1 MTREAVKL
9 SEEAV
14 KLSALGAKNL
24 AALCLAMAK
33 DNRKLTGKTKLKRL
47 LTEGKELRVF
57 DLKEEDVS
65 AFAKEAK
72 TYGILFSMIRNTKA
86 DRDTVDV
93 IVKAEDAARINRIFE
108 NMGYAVPERAKKE
121 MSRTLQENK
130 SSGLGTGLTKADMR
144 SERESVVGKIKTY
157 QKLLQNQKKSKKKGM
172 GREISMKKIFITA
185 ILTAIYACTTVYAA
199 YYPVSIDESTKNGVR
214 TITKSYELNQN
225 DDVTAISKEGFEQN
239 GSFFIFRDMVKTE
252 LPQAESKEYAEKV
265 VISSKSNKMNDILP
279 LLEEEKQV
287 VTEDGFS
294 GTAKLDLSNLKI
306 ESAGYGTSTKNVSI
320 TRTYP
325 NLDSADTQY
334 IPKTTVENGK
344 TLELSG
350 IHWQSG
356 NTQNINDTAVTDRYT
371 AVATYTGTVSN
382 SYVKGYTVTAEYKGT
397 VSKTNTDKVL
407 YTAIFEEST
416 PMEKNKANALYAVL
430 PLGGVLA
437 GIAGT
442 ILLGKL
448 KKRKGVEDEEES
460 NDVDIDTADDDDDNY
475 PGIGTGV

>member
-1 MTREAVKL
+1 
-9 SEEAV
+9 
-14 KLSALGAKNL
+14 
-24 AALCLAMAK
+24 
-33 DNRKLTGKTKLKRL
+33 
-47 LTEGKELRVF
+47 
-57 DLKEEDVS
+57 
-65 AFAKEAK
+65 
-72 TYGILFSMIRNTKA
+72 
-86 DRDTVDV
+86 
-93 IVKAEDAARINRIFE
+93 
-108 NMGYAVPERAKKE
+108 
-121 MSRTLQENK
+121 
-130 SSGLGTGLTKADMR
+130 
-144 SERESVVGKIKTY
+144 
-157 QKLLQNQKKSKKKGM
+157 M

-185 ILTAIYACTTVYAA
+185 ILTAIYTCTTVYAA

-239 GSFFIFRDMVKTE
+239 GSFFVFKDMVKTE

-294 GTAKLDLSNLKI
+294 GTVKLDLSNLKI
-306 ESAGYGTSTKNVSI
+306 EGAGYGTSTKNVST

-356 NTQNINDTAVTDRYT
+356 NTQNINDTAITDRYT

-416 PMEKNKANALYAVL
+416 PTEKNKANALYAVL

-448 KKRKGVEDEEES
+448 KKRKGVEYEEES

>member
-1 MTREAVKL
+1 
-9 SEEAV
+9 
-14 KLSALGAKNL
+14 
-24 AALCLAMAK
+24 
-33 DNRKLTGKTKLKRL
+33 
-47 LTEGKELRVF
+47 
-57 DLKEEDVS
+57 
-65 AFAKEAK
+65 
-72 TYGILFSMIRNTKA
+72 
-86 DRDTVDV
+86 
-93 IVKAEDAARINRIFE
+93 
-108 NMGYAVPERAKKE
+108 
-121 MSRTLQENK
+121 
-130 SSGLGTGLTKADMR
+130 
-144 SERESVVGKIKTY
+144 
-157 QKLLQNQKKSKKKGM
+157 M
-172 GREISMKKIFITA
+172 GRKISMKKIFLTA
-185 ILTAIYACTTVYAA
+185 ILTAIYTCTTVYAA
-199 YYPVSIDESTKNGVR
+199 YYPVSIDESIKNGVR

-239 GSFFIFRDMVKTE
+239 GSFFVFKDMVKTE

-306 ESAGYGTSTKNVSI
+306 EGAGYGTSTKNVST

-356 NTQNINDTAVTDRYT
+356 NTQNINDTAITDRYT

-382 SYVKGYTVTAEYKGT
+382 SYVKGYTVTVEYKGT

-416 PMEKNKANALYAVL
+416 PTEKNKANALYAVL

-448 KKRKGVEDEEES
+448 KKRKGVEYEEES

>member
-1 MTREAVKL
+1 
-9 SEEAV
+9 
-14 KLSALGAKNL
+14 
-24 AALCLAMAK
+24 
-33 DNRKLTGKTKLKRL
+33 
-47 LTEGKELRVF
+47 
-57 DLKEEDVS
+57 
-65 AFAKEAK
+65 
-72 TYGILFSMIRNTKA
+72 
-86 DRDTVDV
+86 
-93 IVKAEDAARINRIFE
+93 
-108 NMGYAVPERAKKE
+108 
-121 MSRTLQENK
+121 
-130 SSGLGTGLTKADMR
+130 
-144 SERESVVGKIKTY
+144 
-157 QKLLQNQKKSKKKGM
+157 M

-185 ILTAIYACTTVYAA
+185 ILTAIYTCTTVYAA
-199 YYPVSIDESTKNGVR
+199 YYPASIDESIKNGVT
-214 TITKSYELNQN
+214 TITKSYELNKN
-225 DDVTAISKEGFEQN
+225 DDATAISKEGFEQN
-239 GSFFIFRDMVKTE
+239 GSFFVFKDMVKTE

-294 GTAKLDLSNLKI
+294 GTVKLDLSNLKI
-306 ESAGYGTSTKNVSI
+306 ESAGYGTSTKNVST

-356 NTQNINDTAVTDRYT
+356 NTQNINDTAITDRYT
-371 AVATYTGTVSN
+371 AVATYTGTVSS
-382 SYVKGYTVTAEYKGT
+382 SYVKGYTITVEYKGT

-416 PMEKNKANALYAVL
+416 PTEKNKANALYAVL
-430 PLGGVLA
+430 PLGGALA

-448 KKRKGVEDEEES
+448 KKRKGVEYEEES

>member
-1 MTREAVKL
+1 
-9 SEEAV
+9 
-14 KLSALGAKNL
+14 
-24 AALCLAMAK
+24 
-33 DNRKLTGKTKLKRL
+33 
-47 LTEGKELRVF
+47 
-57 DLKEEDVS
+57 
-65 AFAKEAK
+65 
-72 TYGILFSMIRNTKA
+72 
-86 DRDTVDV
+86 
-93 IVKAEDAARINRIFE
+93 
-108 NMGYAVPERAKKE
+108 
-121 MSRTLQENK
+121 
-130 SSGLGTGLTKADMR
+130 
-144 SERESVVGKIKTY
+144 
-157 QKLLQNQKKSKKKGM
+157 M
-172 GREISMKKIFITA
+172 GREISMKKIFLTA
-185 ILTAIYACTTVYAA
+185 ILTAIYTCTTVYAA

-239 GSFFIFRDMVKTE
+239 GSFFVFKDMVKTE
-252 LPQAESKEYAEKV
+252 LPQAESKEYTEKV
-265 VISSKSNKMNDILP
+265 VISSKRNKMNDILP

-294 GTAKLDLSNLKI
+294 GTVKLDLSNLKI
-306 ESAGYGTSTKNVSI
+306 EGAGYGTSTKNVST

-356 NTQNINDTAVTDRYT
+356 NTQNINDTAITDRYT

-416 PMEKNKANALYAVL
+416 PTEKNKANALYAVL
-430 PLGGVLA
+430 PLGGALA

-448 KKRKGVEDEEES
+448 KKRKGVEYEKES

>member
-1 MTREAVKL
+1 
-9 SEEAV
+9 
-14 KLSALGAKNL
+14 
-24 AALCLAMAK
+24 
-33 DNRKLTGKTKLKRL
+33 
-47 LTEGKELRVF
+47 
-57 DLKEEDVS
+57 
-65 AFAKEAK
+65 
-72 TYGILFSMIRNTKA
+72 
-86 DRDTVDV
+86 
-93 IVKAEDAARINRIFE
+93 
-108 NMGYAVPERAKKE
+108 
-121 MSRTLQENK
+121 
-130 SSGLGTGLTKADMR
+130 
-144 SERESVVGKIKTY
+144 
-157 QKLLQNQKKSKKKGM
+157 M

-185 ILTAIYACTTVYAA
+185 MLTAIYTCTTVYAA
-199 YYPVSIDESTKNGVR
+199 YYPVSIDESTKNGIR

-239 GSFFIFRDMVKTE
+239 GSFFVFKDMVKTE

-265 VISSKSNKMNDILP
+265 VIRSKSNKMNDILP

-306 ESAGYGTSTKNVSI
+306 EGAGYGTSTKNIST

-350 IHWQSG
+350 IHWQRG
-356 NTQNINDTAVTDRYT
+356 VTQNLNATAITDRDT
-371 AVATYTGTVSN
+371 AVATYTGIVSS

-416 PMEKNKANALYAVL
+416 PTEKSKANALYAVL
-430 PLGGVLA
+430 PLGGALA

-448 KKRKGVEDEEES
+448 KKRKCVEYEEES

-475 PGIGTGV
+475 PGISTGV

>member
-1 MTREAVKL
+1 
-9 SEEAV
+9 
-14 KLSALGAKNL
+14 
-24 AALCLAMAK
+24 
-33 DNRKLTGKTKLKRL
+33 
-47 LTEGKELRVF
+47 
-57 DLKEEDVS
+57 
-65 AFAKEAK
+65 
-72 TYGILFSMIRNTKA
+72 
-86 DRDTVDV
+86 
-93 IVKAEDAARINRIFE
+93 
-108 NMGYAVPERAKKE
+108 
-121 MSRTLQENK
+121 
-130 SSGLGTGLTKADMR
+130 
-144 SERESVVGKIKTY
+144 
-157 QKLLQNQKKSKKKGM
+157 M

-239 GSFFIFRDMVKTE
+239 GSFFVFKDMVKTE
-252 LPQAESKEYAEKV
+252 LPQVESKEYAEKV

-306 ESAGYGTSTKNVSI
+306 ESAGYGTSTKNVS
-320 TRTYP
+320 TMRTYP

-350 IHWQSG
+350 IDWQSD
-356 NTQNINDTAVTDRYT
+356 NTQNINDTAITDRYT

-397 VSKTNTDKVL
+397 VSKTNTDKVM

-416 PMEKNKANALYAVL
+416 PTEKNTANLLYAVL
-430 PLGGVLA
+430 PLGGALA
-437 GIAGT
+437 GIVGT

-448 KKRKGVEDEEES
+448 KKRKGVEYEEES
-460 NDVDIDTADDDDDNY
+460 NDVDIDAADDDDDNY

>member
-1 MTREAVKL
+1 
-9 SEEAV
+9 
-14 KLSALGAKNL
+14 
-24 AALCLAMAK
+24 
-33 DNRKLTGKTKLKRL
+33 
-47 LTEGKELRVF
+47 
-57 DLKEEDVS
+57 
-65 AFAKEAK
+65 
-72 TYGILFSMIRNTKA
+72 
-86 DRDTVDV
+86 
-93 IVKAEDAARINRIFE
+93 
-108 NMGYAVPERAKKE
+108 
-121 MSRTLQENK
+121 
-130 SSGLGTGLTKADMR
+130 
-144 SERESVVGKIKTY
+144 
-157 QKLLQNQKKSKKKGM
+157 M

-185 ILTAIYACTTVYAA
+185 ILTAIYTCTTVYAA
-199 YYPVSIDESTKNGVR
+199 YYPASIDESIKNGVT
-214 TITKSYELNQN
+214 TITKSYELNKN
-225 DDVTAISKEGFEQN
+225 DDATAISKEGFEQN
-239 GSFFIFRDMVKTE
+239 GSFFVFKDMVKTE

-294 GTAKLDLSNLKI
+294 GTVKLDLSNLKI
-306 ESAGYGTSTKNVSI
+306 ESAGYGTSTKNVST

-356 NTQNINDTAVTDRYT
+356 NTQNINDTAITDRYT
-371 AVATYTGTVSN
+371 AVATYTGTVSS
-382 SYVKGYTVTAEYKGT
+382 SYVKGYTITAEYKGT

-416 PMEKNKANALYAVL
+416 PTEKNNVNLLYAVL
-430 PLGGVLA
+430 PLGGALA

-442 ILLGKL
+442 ILLGKR
-448 KKRKGVEDEEES
+448 KKRKGVEYEEES

>member
-1 MTREAVKL
+1 
-9 SEEAV
+9 
-14 KLSALGAKNL
+14 
-24 AALCLAMAK
+24 
-33 DNRKLTGKTKLKRL
+33 
-47 LTEGKELRVF
+47 
-57 DLKEEDVS
+57 
-65 AFAKEAK
+65 
-72 TYGILFSMIRNTKA
+72 
-86 DRDTVDV
+86 
-93 IVKAEDAARINRIFE
+93 
-108 NMGYAVPERAKKE
+108 
-121 MSRTLQENK
+121 
-130 SSGLGTGLTKADMR
+130 
-144 SERESVVGKIKTY
+144 
-157 QKLLQNQKKSKKKGM
+157 M
-172 GREISMKKIFITA
+172 GRKISMKKIFLTA
-185 ILTAIYACTTVYAA
+185 ILTAIYTCTTVYAA
-199 YYPVSIDESTKNGVR
+199 YYPVSIDESIKNDVR

-239 GSFFIFRDMVKTE
+239 GSFFIFKDMVKTE

-294 GTAKLDLSNLKI
+294 GTVKLDLSNLKI
-306 ESAGYGTSTKNVSI
+306 EGAGYGTSTKTVST

-334 IPKTTVENGK
+334 IPKTAVENGK

-350 IHWQSG
+350 IDWQSG
-356 NTQNINDTAVTDRYT
+356 NTQNINDTAITDRYT
-371 AVATYTGTVSN
+371 AVATYTGTVNS

-416 PMEKNKANALYAVL
+416 PTEKNNVNLLYAVL
-430 PLGGVLA
+430 PLGGAAA

-448 KKRKGVEDEEES
+448 KKRKGVEYEEES

>member
-1 MTREAVKL
+1 
-9 SEEAV
+9 
-14 KLSALGAKNL
+14 
-24 AALCLAMAK
+24 
-33 DNRKLTGKTKLKRL
+33 
-47 LTEGKELRVF
+47 
-57 DLKEEDVS
+57 
-65 AFAKEAK
+65 
-72 TYGILFSMIRNTKA
+72 
-86 DRDTVDV
+86 
-93 IVKAEDAARINRIFE
+93 
-108 NMGYAVPERAKKE
+108 
-121 MSRTLQENK
+121 
-130 SSGLGTGLTKADMR
+130 
-144 SERESVVGKIKTY
+144 
-157 QKLLQNQKKSKKKGM
+157 M

-185 ILTAIYACTTVYAA
+185 MLTAIYTCTTVYAA
-199 YYPVSIDESTKNGVR
+199 YYPVSIDESTKNGIR
-214 TITKSYELNQN
+214 TITKSYVLNQN

-239 GSFFIFRDMVKTE
+239 GSFFVIKDMLKTE
-252 LPQAESKEYAEKV
+252 LPQPESKEYSEKV

-294 GTAKLDLSNLKI
+294 GTEKLDLSNLKI
-306 ESAGYGTSTKNVSI
+306 ESAGYGTSTKNVST

-356 NTQNINDTAVTDRYT
+356 NTQNINDTSITDRYT
-371 AVATYTGTVSN
+371 AVATYTGTVSS

-416 PMEKNKANALYAVL
+416 PTEKNKANALYAVL
-430 PLGGVLA
+430 PLGGALA

-448 KKRKGVEDEEES
+448 KNRKGVEYEEES

>member
-1 MTREAVKL
+1 
-9 SEEAV
+9 
-14 KLSALGAKNL
+14 
-24 AALCLAMAK
+24 
-33 DNRKLTGKTKLKRL
+33 
-47 LTEGKELRVF
+47 
-57 DLKEEDVS
+57 
-65 AFAKEAK
+65 
-72 TYGILFSMIRNTKA
+72 
-86 DRDTVDV
+86 
-93 IVKAEDAARINRIFE
+93 
-108 NMGYAVPERAKKE
+108 
-121 MSRTLQENK
+121 
-130 SSGLGTGLTKADMR
+130 
-144 SERESVVGKIKTY
+144 
-157 QKLLQNQKKSKKKGM
+157 M

-185 ILTAIYACTTVYAA
+185 MLTAIYTCTTVYAA
-199 YYPVSIDESTKNGVR
+199 YYPVSIDESTKNGIR

-239 GSFFIFRDMVKTE
+239 GSFFVFKDMVKTE

-265 VISSKSNKMNDILP
+265 VIRSKSNKMNDILP

-306 ESAGYGTSTKNVSI
+306 ESAGYGTSTKNVST

-356 NTQNINDTAVTDRYT
+356 NTQNINDTSITDRYT
-371 AVATYTGTVSN
+371 AVATYTGTVSS

-416 PMEKNKANALYAVL
+416 PTEKNKANALYAVL
-430 PLGGVLA
+430 PLGGALA

-448 KKRKGVEDEEES
+448 KNRKGVEYEEES

>member
-1 MTREAVKL
+1 
-9 SEEAV
+9 
-14 KLSALGAKNL
+14 
-24 AALCLAMAK
+24 
-33 DNRKLTGKTKLKRL
+33 
-47 LTEGKELRVF
+47 
-57 DLKEEDVS
+57 
-65 AFAKEAK
+65 
-72 TYGILFSMIRNTKA
+72 
-86 DRDTVDV
+86 
-93 IVKAEDAARINRIFE
+93 
-108 NMGYAVPERAKKE
+108 
-121 MSRTLQENK
+121 
-130 SSGLGTGLTKADMR
+130 
-144 SERESVVGKIKTY
+144 
-157 QKLLQNQKKSKKKGM
+157 M

-185 ILTAIYACTTVYAA
+185 MLTAIYTCTTVYAA
-199 YYPVSIDESTKNGVR
+199 YYPVSIDESTKNGIR

-239 GSFFIFRDMVKTE
+239 GSFFVFKDMVKTE

-265 VISSKSNKMNDILP
+265 VIRSKSNKMNDILP

-306 ESAGYGTSTKNVSI
+306 EGAGYGTSTKNVST

-356 NTQNINDTAVTDRYT
+356 NTQNINDTSITDRYT
-371 AVATYTGTVSN
+371 AVATYTGTVSS

-416 PMEKNKANALYAVL
+416 PTEKNKANALYAVL
-430 PLGGVLA
+430 PLGGALA

-448 KKRKGVEDEEES
+448 KNRKGVEYEEES

>member
-1 MTREAVKL
+1 
-9 SEEAV
+9 
-14 KLSALGAKNL
+14 
-24 AALCLAMAK
+24 
-33 DNRKLTGKTKLKRL
+33 
-47 LTEGKELRVF
+47 
-57 DLKEEDVS
+57 
-65 AFAKEAK
+65 
-72 TYGILFSMIRNTKA
+72 
-86 DRDTVDV
+86 
-93 IVKAEDAARINRIFE
+93 
-108 NMGYAVPERAKKE
+108 
-121 MSRTLQENK
+121 
-130 SSGLGTGLTKADMR
+130 
-144 SERESVVGKIKTY
+144 
-157 QKLLQNQKKSKKKGM
+157 
-172 GREISMKKIFITA
+172 
-185 ILTAIYACTTVYAA
+185 
-199 YYPVSIDESTKNGVR
+199 
-214 TITKSYELNQN
+214 
-225 DDVTAISKEGFEQN
+225 
-239 GSFFIFRDMVKTE
+239 MVKTE
-252 LPQAESKEYAEKV
+252 LPQAESKEYSEKV

-306 ESAGYGTSTKNVSI
+306 ESAGYGTSTKNVST

-356 NTQNINDTAVTDRYT
+356 NTQNINDTSITDRYT
-371 AVATYTGTVSN
+371 AVATYTGTVSS

-416 PMEKNKANALYAVL
+416 PTEKNKANALYAVL
-430 PLGGVLA
+430 PLGGALA

-448 KKRKGVEDEEES
+448 KNRKGVEYEEES

>member
-1 MTREAVKL
+1 
-9 SEEAV
+9 
-14 KLSALGAKNL
+14 
-24 AALCLAMAK
+24 
-33 DNRKLTGKTKLKRL
+33 
-47 LTEGKELRVF
+47 
-57 DLKEEDVS
+57 
-65 AFAKEAK
+65 
-72 TYGILFSMIRNTKA
+72 
-86 DRDTVDV
+86 
-93 IVKAEDAARINRIFE
+93 
-108 NMGYAVPERAKKE
+108 
-121 MSRTLQENK
+121 
-130 SSGLGTGLTKADMR
+130 
-144 SERESVVGKIKTY
+144 
-157 QKLLQNQKKSKKKGM
+157 M

-185 ILTAIYACTTVYAA
+185 MLTAIYTCTTVYAA
-199 YYPVSIDESTKNGVR
+199 YYPVSIDESTKNGIR

-239 GSFFIFRDMVKTE
+239 GSFFVFKDMVKTE
-252 LPQAESKEYAEKV
+252 LPQVESKEYAEKV

-306 ESAGYGTSTKNVSI
+306 ESAGYGTSTKNVST

-356 NTQNINDTAVTDRYT
+356 NTQNINDTSITDRYT
-371 AVATYTGTVSN
+371 AVATYTGTVSS

-416 PMEKNKANALYAVL
+416 PTEKNKANALYAVL
-430 PLGGVLA
+430 PLGGALA

-448 KKRKGVEDEEES
+448 KNRKGVEYEEES

>member
-1 MTREAVKL
+1 
-9 SEEAV
+9 
-14 KLSALGAKNL
+14 
-24 AALCLAMAK
+24 
-33 DNRKLTGKTKLKRL
+33 
-47 LTEGKELRVF
+47 
-57 DLKEEDVS
+57 
-65 AFAKEAK
+65 
-72 TYGILFSMIRNTKA
+72 
-86 DRDTVDV
+86 
-93 IVKAEDAARINRIFE
+93 
-108 NMGYAVPERAKKE
+108 
-121 MSRTLQENK
+121 
-130 SSGLGTGLTKADMR
+130 
-144 SERESVVGKIKTY
+144 
-157 QKLLQNQKKSKKKGM
+157 
-172 GREISMKKIFITA
+172 MKKIFLTA
-185 ILTAIYACTTVYAA
+185 ILTAIYTCTTVYAA
-199 YYPVSIDESTKNGVR
+199 YYPVSIDESIKNDVR

-239 GSFFIFRDMVKTE
+239 GSFFIFKDMVKTE

-294 GTAKLDLSNLKI
+294 GTVKLDLSNLKI
-306 ESAGYGTSTKNVSI
+306 EGAGYGTSTKTVST

-334 IPKTTVENGK
+334 IPKTAVENGK

-350 IHWQSG
+350 IDWQNG
-356 NTQNINDTAVTDRYT
+356 NTQNINDTVVTDRYT

-397 VSKTNTDKVL
+397 VSKTNTDKVM
-407 YTAIFEEST
+407 YTAIFEGKEIVPVETEKST
-416 PMEKNKANALYAVL
+416 LNPLYAVL
-430 PLGGVLA
+430 PLGGALA

-448 KKRKGVEDEEES
+448 KKRKGVEYEEES

>member
-1 MTREAVKL
+1 
-9 SEEAV
+9 
-14 KLSALGAKNL
+14 
-24 AALCLAMAK
+24 
-33 DNRKLTGKTKLKRL
+33 
-47 LTEGKELRVF
+47 
-57 DLKEEDVS
+57 
-65 AFAKEAK
+65 
-72 TYGILFSMIRNTKA
+72 
-86 DRDTVDV
+86 
-93 IVKAEDAARINRIFE
+93 
-108 NMGYAVPERAKKE
+108 
-121 MSRTLQENK
+121 
-130 SSGLGTGLTKADMR
+130 
-144 SERESVVGKIKTY
+144 
-157 QKLLQNQKKSKKKGM
+157 M
-172 GREISMKKIFITA
+172 GREISMKKIFIPA
-185 ILTAIYACTTVYAA
+185 ILTAIHACTTVYAA

-214 TITKSYELNQN
+214 TITKSYELNQ
-225 DDVTAISKEGFEQN
+225 DEDETAISKEGFEQN
-239 GSFFIFRDMVKTE
+239 GSFFVFKDMVKTE
-252 LPQAESKEYAEKV
+252 LPQAESKEYSEKV

-306 ESAGYGTSTKNVSI
+306 ESAGYGTSTKNVST

-356 NTQNINDTAVTDRYT
+356 NTQNINDTSITDRYT
-371 AVATYTGTVSN
+371 AVATYTGTVSS

-416 PMEKNKANALYAVL
+416 PTEKNKANALYAVL
-430 PLGGVLA
+430 PLGGALA

-448 KKRKGVEDEEES
+448 KNRKGVEYEEES

>member
-1 MTREAVKL
+1 
-9 SEEAV
+9 
-14 KLSALGAKNL
+14 
-24 AALCLAMAK
+24 
-33 DNRKLTGKTKLKRL
+33 
-47 LTEGKELRVF
+47 
-57 DLKEEDVS
+57 
-65 AFAKEAK
+65 
-72 TYGILFSMIRNTKA
+72 
-86 DRDTVDV
+86 
-93 IVKAEDAARINRIFE
+93 
-108 NMGYAVPERAKKE
+108 
-121 MSRTLQENK
+121 
-130 SSGLGTGLTKADMR
+130 
-144 SERESVVGKIKTY
+144 
-157 QKLLQNQKKSKKKGM
+157 M
-172 GREISMKKIFITA
+172 GREISMKKIFIPA

-214 TITKSYELNQN
+214 TITKSYELNQ
-225 DDVTAISKEGFEQN
+225 DEDETAISKEGFEQN
-239 GSFFIFRDMVKTE
+239 GGFFVFKDMVKTE
-252 LPQAESKEYAEKV
+252 LPQAESKEYSEKV

-306 ESAGYGTSTKNVSI
+306 ESAGYGTSTKNVST

-356 NTQNINDTAVTDRYT
+356 NTQNINDTSITDRYT
-371 AVATYTGTVSN
+371 AVATYTGTVSS

-416 PMEKNKANALYAVL
+416 PTEKNKANALYAVL
-430 PLGGVLA
+430 PLGGALA

-448 KKRKGVEDEEES
+448 KNRKGVEYEEES

>member
-1 MTREAVKL
+1 
-9 SEEAV
+9 
-14 KLSALGAKNL
+14 
-24 AALCLAMAK
+24 
-33 DNRKLTGKTKLKRL
+33 
-47 LTEGKELRVF
+47 
-57 DLKEEDVS
+57 
-65 AFAKEAK
+65 
-72 TYGILFSMIRNTKA
+72 
-86 DRDTVDV
+86 
-93 IVKAEDAARINRIFE
+93 
-108 NMGYAVPERAKKE
+108 
-121 MSRTLQENK
+121 
-130 SSGLGTGLTKADMR
+130 
-144 SERESVVGKIKTY
+144 
-157 QKLLQNQKKSKKKGM
+157 M

-185 ILTAIYACTTVYAA
+185 MLTAIYTCTTVYAA
-199 YYPVSIDESTKNGVR
+199 YYPVSIDESTKNGIR

-239 GSFFIFRDMVKTE
+239 GSFFVFKDMVKTE
-252 LPQAESKEYAEKV
+252 LPQAESKEYSEKV

-306 ESAGYGTSTKNVSI
+306 ESAGYGTSTKNVST

-356 NTQNINDTAVTDRYT
+356 NTQNINDTAITDRYT
-371 AVATYTGTVSN
+371 AVATYTGIVSS

-416 PMEKNKANALYAVL
+416 PTEKSKANALYAVL
-430 PLGGVLA
+430 PLGGALA

-448 KKRKGVEDEEES
+448 KKRKGVEYEEES

-475 PGIGTGV
+475 PGISTGV

>member
-1 MTREAVKL
+1 
-9 SEEAV
+9 
-14 KLSALGAKNL
+14 
-24 AALCLAMAK
+24 
-33 DNRKLTGKTKLKRL
+33 
-47 LTEGKELRVF
+47 
-57 DLKEEDVS
+57 
-65 AFAKEAK
+65 
-72 TYGILFSMIRNTKA
+72 MIYT
-86 DRDTVDV
+86 
-93 IVKAEDAARINRIFE
+93 
-108 NMGYAVPERAKKE
+108 
-121 MSRTLQENK
+121 
-130 SSGLGTGLTKADMR
+130 
-144 SERESVVGKIKTY
+144 
-157 QKLLQNQKKSKKKGM
+157 
-172 GREISMKKIFITA
+172 
-185 ILTAIYACTTVYAA
+185 CTTVYAA

-239 GSFFIFRDMVKTE
+239 SSFFVFKDMVKTE
-252 LPQAESKEYAEKV
+252 LPQAESKEYSEKV

-306 ESAGYGTSTKNVSI
+306 EGAGYGTSTKTVST

-334 IPKTTVENGK
+334 IPKTAVENGK

-356 NTQNINDTAVTDRYT
+356 NTQNINDTAITDRYT
-371 AVATYTGTVSN
+371 AVATYTGTVSS
-382 SYVKGYTVTAEYKGT
+382 SYVKGYTV
-397 VSKTNTDKVL
+397 TDKVL

-416 PMEKNKANALYAVL
+416 PTEKNKANSLYAVL
-430 PLGGVLA
+430 PLGGALA
-437 GIAGT
+437 GIVGT

-448 KKRKGVEDEEES
+448 KKRKGVEYEEES

>member
-1 MTREAVKL
+1 
-9 SEEAV
+9 
-14 KLSALGAKNL
+14 
-24 AALCLAMAK
+24 
-33 DNRKLTGKTKLKRL
+33 
-47 LTEGKELRVF
+47 
-57 DLKEEDVS
+57 
-65 AFAKEAK
+65 
-72 TYGILFSMIRNTKA
+72 
-86 DRDTVDV
+86 
-93 IVKAEDAARINRIFE
+93 
-108 NMGYAVPERAKKE
+108 
-121 MSRTLQENK
+121 
-130 SSGLGTGLTKADMR
+130 
-144 SERESVVGKIKTY
+144 
-157 QKLLQNQKKSKKKGM
+157 M

-199 YYPVSIDESTKNGVR
+199 YYPVSIDESTKNGIR
-214 TITKSYELNQN
+214 TITKSYELNQD

-239 GSFFIFRDMVKTE
+239 GSFFVFKDMVKTE
-252 LPQAESKEYAEKV
+252 LPQAESKEYSEKV

-294 GTAKLDLSNLKI
+294 GTVKLDLSNLKI
-306 ESAGYGTSTKNVSI
+306 EGAGYGTSTKNVST

-356 NTQNINDTAVTDRYT
+356 NTQNINDTAITDRYT

-416 PMEKNKANALYAVL
+416 PTEKNKANALYAVL
-430 PLGGVLA
+430 PLGGALA
-437 GIAGT
+437 GIVGT
-442 ILLGKL
+442 ILLGER
-448 KKRKGVEDEEES
+448 KKRKGIEYEEES

>member
-1 MTREAVKL
+1 M
-9 SEEAV
+9 
-14 KLSALGAKNL
+14 
-24 AALCLAMAK
+24 AA
-33 DNRKLTGKTKLKRL
+33 
-47 LTEGKELRVF
+47 F
-57 DLKEEDVS
+57 
-65 AFAKEAK
+65 
-72 TYGILFSMIRNTKA
+72 LFS
-86 DRDTVDV
+86 
-93 IVKAEDAARINRIFE
+93 
-108 NMGYAVPERAKKE
+108 
-121 MSRTLQENK
+121 RT
-130 SSGLGTGLTKADMR
+130 
-144 SERESVVGKIKTY
+144 
-157 QKLLQNQKKSKKKGM
+157 
-172 GREISMKKIFITA
+172 
-185 ILTAIYACTTVYAA
+185 
-199 YYPVSIDESTKNGVR
+199 
-214 TITKSYELNQN
+214 
-225 DDVTAISKEGFEQN
+225 
-239 GSFFIFRDMVKTE
+239 MVKTE

-294 GTAKLDLSNLKI
+294 GTVKLDLSNLKI
-306 ESAGYGTSTKNVSI
+306 ESAGYGTSTKNVST

-334 IPKTTVENGK
+334 IPKTAVENGK

-356 NTQNINDTAVTDRYT
+356 NTQNINDTAITDRYT
-371 AVATYTGTVSN
+371 AVATYTGTVSS

-397 VSKTNTDKVL
+397 VSKMNTDKVL

-416 PMEKNKANALYAVL
+416 PTEKNNVNLLYAVL
-430 PLGGVLA
+430 PLGGAAA

-475 PGIGTGV
+475 PGHCTGV

>member
-1 MTREAVKL
+1 
-9 SEEAV
+9 
-14 KLSALGAKNL
+14 
-24 AALCLAMAK
+24 
-33 DNRKLTGKTKLKRL
+33 
-47 LTEGKELRVF
+47 
-57 DLKEEDVS
+57 
-65 AFAKEAK
+65 
-72 TYGILFSMIRNTKA
+72 
-86 DRDTVDV
+86 
-93 IVKAEDAARINRIFE
+93 
-108 NMGYAVPERAKKE
+108 
-121 MSRTLQENK
+121 
-130 SSGLGTGLTKADMR
+130 
-144 SERESVVGKIKTY
+144 
-157 QKLLQNQKKSKKKGM
+157 
-172 GREISMKKIFITA
+172 MKKIFLTA
-185 ILTAIYACTTVYAA
+185 ILTAIYTCTTVYAA

-239 GSFFIFRDMVKTE
+239 GSFFVFKDMVKTE
-252 LPQAESKEYAEKV
+252 LPQAESKEYTEKV

-279 LLEEEKQV
+279 LLEEEKQI

-294 GTAKLDLSNLKI
+294 GTVKLDLSNLKI
-306 ESAGYGTSTKNVSI
+306 ESAGYGTSTKNVST

-356 NTQNINDTAVTDRYT
+356 NTQNINDTAITDRYT

-416 PMEKNKANALYAVL
+416 PKNKANSLYAVL
-430 PLGGVLA
+430 PLGGALA

-460 NDVDIDTADDDDDNY
+460 EDSSVDAVDDDDDSY

>member
-1 MTREAVKL
+1 
-9 SEEAV
+9 
-14 KLSALGAKNL
+14 
-24 AALCLAMAK
+24 
-33 DNRKLTGKTKLKRL
+33 
-47 LTEGKELRVF
+47 
-57 DLKEEDVS
+57 
-65 AFAKEAK
+65 
-72 TYGILFSMIRNTKA
+72 
-86 DRDTVDV
+86 
-93 IVKAEDAARINRIFE
+93 
-108 NMGYAVPERAKKE
+108 
-121 MSRTLQENK
+121 
-130 SSGLGTGLTKADMR
+130 
-144 SERESVVGKIKTY
+144 
-157 QKLLQNQKKSKKKGM
+157 
-172 GREISMKKIFITA
+172 MKKIFITA

-225 DDVTAISKEGFEQN
+225 DDVAAISKEGFEQN
-239 GSFFIFRDMVKTE
+239 GSFFVFKDMVKTE

-279 LLEEEKQV
+279 LLKEEKQV

-294 GTAKLDLSNLKI
+294 GTVKLDLSNLKI
-306 ESAGYGTSTKNVSI
+306 EGAGCGTSTKTVST

-344 TLELSG
+344 TLELSE

-356 NTQNINDTAVTDRYT
+356 NTQNINDTAITDRYT
-371 AVATYTGTVSN
+371 AVATYTGTVSS

-416 PMEKNKANALYAVL
+416 PTEKNNVNLLYAVL
-430 PLGGVLA
+430 PLGGALA

-442 ILLGKL
+442 ILLGKR
-448 KKRKGVEDEEES
+448 KKRKGVEYEEES

>member
-1 MTREAVKL
+1 
-9 SEEAV
+9 
-14 KLSALGAKNL
+14 
-24 AALCLAMAK
+24 
-33 DNRKLTGKTKLKRL
+33 
-47 LTEGKELRVF
+47 
-57 DLKEEDVS
+57 
-65 AFAKEAK
+65 
-72 TYGILFSMIRNTKA
+72 
-86 DRDTVDV
+86 
-93 IVKAEDAARINRIFE
+93 
-108 NMGYAVPERAKKE
+108 
-121 MSRTLQENK
+121 
-130 SSGLGTGLTKADMR
+130 
-144 SERESVVGKIKTY
+144 
-157 QKLLQNQKKSKKKGM
+157 M

-185 ILTAIYACTTVYAA
+185 ILTAIYTCTTVYAA
-199 YYPVSIDESTKNGVR
+199 YYPASIDESIKNGVR

-225 DDVTAISKEGFEQN
+225 DDATAISKEGFEKN
-239 GSFFIFRDMVKTE
+239 GSFFVFKDMVKTE

-306 ESAGYGTSTKNVSI
+306 EGAGYGTSTKNVST

-350 IHWQSG
+350 IDWQSD
-356 NTQNINDTAVTDRYT
+356 NTQNINDTAITDRYT
-371 AVATYTGTVSN
+371 AVATYTGTVSS

-397 VSKTNTDKVL
+397 VSKTNTDKVM

-416 PMEKNKANALYAVL
+416 PTEKNKANLLYAVL
-430 PLGGVLA
+430 PLGGALA
-437 GIAGT
+437 GIVGT

-448 KKRKGVEDEEES
+448 KKRKGVEYEEES

>member
-1 MTREAVKL
+1 
-9 SEEAV
+9 
-14 KLSALGAKNL
+14 
-24 AALCLAMAK
+24 
-33 DNRKLTGKTKLKRL
+33 
-47 LTEGKELRVF
+47 
-57 DLKEEDVS
+57 
-65 AFAKEAK
+65 
-72 TYGILFSMIRNTKA
+72 
-86 DRDTVDV
+86 
-93 IVKAEDAARINRIFE
+93 
-108 NMGYAVPERAKKE
+108 
-121 MSRTLQENK
+121 
-130 SSGLGTGLTKADMR
+130 
-144 SERESVVGKIKTY
+144 
-157 QKLLQNQKKSKKKGM
+157 
-172 GREISMKKIFITA
+172 MKKLIFVS
-185 ILTAIYACTTVYAA
+185 ILTAIYTCTTVYAA
-199 YYPVSIDESTKNGVR
+199 YQHVSIDESTKNGVR
-214 TITKSYELNQN
+214 TITKSYELNL
-225 DDVTAISKEGFEQN
+225 DEDETAISKEGFEQN
-239 GSFFIFRDMVKTE
+239 GSFFIFKDMVKTE

-265 VISSKSNKMNDILP
+265 VISSKSNKMNNILP

-294 GTAKLDLSNLKI
+294 GTVKLDISNLKI
-306 ESAGYGTSTKNVSI
+306 ETAGYGTSTKTVST

-356 NTQNINDTAVTDRYT
+356 NTQNINDTAITDRYT
-371 AVATYTGTVSN
+371 AVATYTGTVSS

-416 PMEKNKANALYAVL
+416 PTEKNKVNSLYAVL
-430 PLGGVLA
+430 PLGGALA

-448 KKRKGVEDEEES
+448 KKRKGVEYEEES
-460 NDVDIDTADDDDDNY
+460 NDVDIDTADNDDDNY

>member
-1 MTREAVKL
+1 
-9 SEEAV
+9 
-14 KLSALGAKNL
+14 
-24 AALCLAMAK
+24 
-33 DNRKLTGKTKLKRL
+33 
-47 LTEGKELRVF
+47 
-57 DLKEEDVS
+57 
-65 AFAKEAK
+65 
-72 TYGILFSMIRNTKA
+72 
-86 DRDTVDV
+86 
-93 IVKAEDAARINRIFE
+93 
-108 NMGYAVPERAKKE
+108 
-121 MSRTLQENK
+121 
-130 SSGLGTGLTKADMR
+130 
-144 SERESVVGKIKTY
+144 
-157 QKLLQNQKKSKKKGM
+157 M

-185 ILTAIYACTTVYAA
+185 MLTAIYTCTTVYAA
-199 YYPVSIDESTKNGVR
+199 YYPVSIDESTKNGIR

-239 GSFFIFRDMVKTE
+239 GSFFVFKDMVKTE

-265 VISSKSNKMNDILP
+265 VIRSKSNKMNDILP

-306 ESAGYGTSTKNVSI
+306 EGAGYGTSTKNIST

-356 NTQNINDTAVTDRYT
+356 NTQNINDTSITDRYT
-371 AVATYTGTVSN
+371 AVATYTGIVSS

-416 PMEKNKANALYAVL
+416 PTEKNKANALYAVL
-430 PLGGVLA
+430 PLGGALA

-448 KKRKGVEDEEES
+448 KKRKGVEYEEES

-475 PGIGTGV
+475 PGISTGV

>member
-1 MTREAVKL
+1 
-9 SEEAV
+9 
-14 KLSALGAKNL
+14 
-24 AALCLAMAK
+24 
-33 DNRKLTGKTKLKRL
+33 
-47 LTEGKELRVF
+47 
-57 DLKEEDVS
+57 
-65 AFAKEAK
+65 
-72 TYGILFSMIRNTKA
+72 
-86 DRDTVDV
+86 
-93 IVKAEDAARINRIFE
+93 
-108 NMGYAVPERAKKE
+108 
-121 MSRTLQENK
+121 
-130 SSGLGTGLTKADMR
+130 
-144 SERESVVGKIKTY
+144 
-157 QKLLQNQKKSKKKGM
+157 M

-185 ILTAIYACTTVYAA
+185 MLTAIYTCTTVYAA
-199 YYPVSIDESTKNGVR
+199 YYPVSIDESTKNGIR

-239 GSFFIFRDMVKTE
+239 GSFFVFKDMVKTE

-265 VISSKSNKMNDILP
+265 VIRSKSNKMNDILP

-306 ESAGYGTSTKNVSI
+306 EGAGYGTSTKNIST

-356 NTQNINDTAVTDRYT
+356 NTQNINDTSITDRYT
-371 AVATYTGTVSN
+371 AVATYTGTVSS

-416 PMEKNKANALYAVL
+416 PTEKSKANALYAVL
-430 PLGGVLA
+430 PLGGALA

-448 KKRKGVEDEEES
+448 KNRKGVEYEEES

-475 PGIGTGV
+475 PGISTGV

>member
-1 MTREAVKL
+1 
-9 SEEAV
+9 
-14 KLSALGAKNL
+14 
-24 AALCLAMAK
+24 
-33 DNRKLTGKTKLKRL
+33 
-47 LTEGKELRVF
+47 
-57 DLKEEDVS
+57 
-65 AFAKEAK
+65 
-72 TYGILFSMIRNTKA
+72 
-86 DRDTVDV
+86 
-93 IVKAEDAARINRIFE
+93 
-108 NMGYAVPERAKKE
+108 
-121 MSRTLQENK
+121 
-130 SSGLGTGLTKADMR
+130 
-144 SERESVVGKIKTY
+144 
-157 QKLLQNQKKSKKKGM
+157 M

-185 ILTAIYACTTVYAA
+185 ILTAIYTCTTVYAA

-225 DDVTAISKEGFEQN
+225 DDVSAISKEGFEQN
-239 GSFFIFRDMVKTE
+239 GSFFIFKDMVKTE

-265 VISSKSNKMNDILP
+265 VINSKSNKMNDILP

-306 ESAGYGTSTKNVSI
+306 ESAGYGTSTKNVST

-356 NTQNINDTAVTDRYT
+356 NTQNINDTAITDRYT
-371 AVATYTGTVSN
+371 AVATYTGTVSS
-382 SYVKGYTVTAEYKGT
+382 SYVKGYTITAEYKGT

-416 PMEKNKANALYAVL
+416 PTEKNKANALYAVL
-430 PLGGVLA
+430 PLGGALA

-448 KKRKGVEDEEES
+448 KKRKGVEYEEES

-475 PGIGTGV
+475 PGISTGV

>member
-1 MTREAVKL
+1 
-9 SEEAV
+9 
-14 KLSALGAKNL
+14 
-24 AALCLAMAK
+24 
-33 DNRKLTGKTKLKRL
+33 
-47 LTEGKELRVF
+47 
-57 DLKEEDVS
+57 
-65 AFAKEAK
+65 
-72 TYGILFSMIRNTKA
+72 
-86 DRDTVDV
+86 
-93 IVKAEDAARINRIFE
+93 
-108 NMGYAVPERAKKE
+108 
-121 MSRTLQENK
+121 
-130 SSGLGTGLTKADMR
+130 
-144 SERESVVGKIKTY
+144 
-157 QKLLQNQKKSKKKGM
+157 M

-185 ILTAIYACTTVYAA
+185 MLTAIYTCTTVYAA
-199 YYPVSIDESTKNGVR
+199 YYPVSIDESTKNGIR

-239 GSFFIFRDMVKTE
+239 GSFFVFKDMVKTE

-265 VISSKSNKMNDILP
+265 VIRSKSNKMNDILP

-306 ESAGYGTSTKNVSI
+306 EGAGYGTSTKNIST

-356 NTQNINDTAVTDRYT
+356 NTQNINDTSITDRYT
-371 AVATYTGTVSN
+371 AVATYTGIVSS

-416 PMEKNKANALYAVL
+416 PTEKSKANALYAVL
-430 PLGGVLA
+430 PLGGALA

-448 KKRKGVEDEEES
+448 KKRKGVEYEEES

-475 PGIGTGV
+475 PGISTGV

>member
-1 MTREAVKL
+1 
-9 SEEAV
+9 
-14 KLSALGAKNL
+14 
-24 AALCLAMAK
+24 
-33 DNRKLTGKTKLKRL
+33 
-47 LTEGKELRVF
+47 
-57 DLKEEDVS
+57 
-65 AFAKEAK
+65 
-72 TYGILFSMIRNTKA
+72 
-86 DRDTVDV
+86 
-93 IVKAEDAARINRIFE
+93 
-108 NMGYAVPERAKKE
+108 
-121 MSRTLQENK
+121 
-130 SSGLGTGLTKADMR
+130 
-144 SERESVVGKIKTY
+144 
-157 QKLLQNQKKSKKKGM
+157 
-172 GREISMKKIFITA
+172 MKKIFLTA
-185 ILTAIYACTTVYAA
+185 ILTAIYTCTTVYAA

-239 GSFFIFRDMVKTE
+239 GSFFVFKDMVKTE
-252 LPQAESKEYAEKV
+252 LPQAESKEYTEKV

-279 LLEEEKQV
+279 LLEEEKQI

-294 GTAKLDLSNLKI
+294 GTVKLDLSNLKI
-306 ESAGYGTSTKNVSI
+306 ESAGYGTSTKNVST

-356 NTQNINDTAVTDRYT
+356 NTQNINDTAITDRYT

-416 PMEKNKANALYAVL
+416 PKNKANSLYAVL
-430 PLGGVLA
+430 PLGGALA

-448 KKRKGVEDEEES
+448 KKRKGVEYEEES
-460 NDVDIDTADDDDDNY
+460 NDVDIDSVDDDDDSY

>member
-1 MTREAVKL
+1 
-9 SEEAV
+9 
-14 KLSALGAKNL
+14 
-24 AALCLAMAK
+24 
-33 DNRKLTGKTKLKRL
+33 
-47 LTEGKELRVF
+47 
-57 DLKEEDVS
+57 
-65 AFAKEAK
+65 
-72 TYGILFSMIRNTKA
+72 
-86 DRDTVDV
+86 
-93 IVKAEDAARINRIFE
+93 
-108 NMGYAVPERAKKE
+108 
-121 MSRTLQENK
+121 
-130 SSGLGTGLTKADMR
+130 
-144 SERESVVGKIKTY
+144 
-157 QKLLQNQKKSKKKGM
+157 M

-185 ILTAIYACTTVYAA
+185 MLTAIYTCTTVYAA
-199 YYPVSIDESTKNGVR
+199 YYPVSIDESTKNGIR

-239 GSFFIFRDMVKTE
+239 GSFFVFKDMVKTE
-252 LPQAESKEYAEKV
+252 LPQAESKEYSEKV

-306 ESAGYGTSTKNVSI
+306 ESAGYGTSTKNVST

-356 NTQNINDTAVTDRYT
+356 NTQNINDTSITDRYT
-371 AVATYTGTVSN
+371 AVATYTGTVSS

-416 PMEKNKANALYAVL
+416 PTEKNKANALYAVL
-430 PLGGVLA
+430 PLGGALA

-448 KKRKGVEDEEES
+448 KNRKGVEYEEES

>member
-1 MTREAVKL
+1 
-9 SEEAV
+9 
-14 KLSALGAKNL
+14 
-24 AALCLAMAK
+24 
-33 DNRKLTGKTKLKRL
+33 
-47 LTEGKELRVF
+47 
-57 DLKEEDVS
+57 
-65 AFAKEAK
+65 
-72 TYGILFSMIRNTKA
+72 
-86 DRDTVDV
+86 
-93 IVKAEDAARINRIFE
+93 
-108 NMGYAVPERAKKE
+108 
-121 MSRTLQENK
+121 
-130 SSGLGTGLTKADMR
+130 
-144 SERESVVGKIKTY
+144 
-157 QKLLQNQKKSKKKGM
+157 M
-172 GREISMKKIFITA
+172 GRKISMKKIFLTA
-185 ILTAIYACTTVYAA
+185 ILTAIYTCTTVYAA
-199 YYPVSIDESTKNGVR
+199 YYHFSIDESIKNDVR

-239 GSFFIFRDMVKTE
+239 GSFFIFKDMVKTE
-252 LPQAESKEYAEKV
+252 LQQAESKEYDEKV

-294 GTAKLDLSNLKI
+294 GTVKLDLSNLKI
-306 ESAGYGTSTKNVSI
+306 EGAGYGTSTKTVST

-334 IPKTTVENGK
+334 IPKTAVENGK

-350 IHWQSG
+350 IDWQSG
-356 NTQNINDTAVTDRYT
+356 NTQNINDTAITDRYT
-371 AVATYTGTVSN
+371 AVATYTGTVNS

-416 PMEKNKANALYAVL
+416 PTEKNNVNLLYAVL
-430 PLGGVLA
+430 PLGGAAA

-448 KKRKGVEDEEES
+448 KKRKGVEYEEES

>member
-1 MTREAVKL
+1 
-9 SEEAV
+9 
-14 KLSALGAKNL
+14 
-24 AALCLAMAK
+24 
-33 DNRKLTGKTKLKRL
+33 
-47 LTEGKELRVF
+47 
-57 DLKEEDVS
+57 
-65 AFAKEAK
+65 
-72 TYGILFSMIRNTKA
+72 
-86 DRDTVDV
+86 
-93 IVKAEDAARINRIFE
+93 
-108 NMGYAVPERAKKE
+108 
-121 MSRTLQENK
+121 
-130 SSGLGTGLTKADMR
+130 
-144 SERESVVGKIKTY
+144 
-157 QKLLQNQKKSKKKGM
+157 M
-172 GREISMKKIFITA
+172 GREISMKNIFITA
-185 ILTAIYACTTVYAA
+185 MLTAIYTCTTVYAA
-199 YYPVSIDESTKNGVR
+199 YYPVSIDESTKNGIR

-239 GSFFIFRDMVKTE
+239 GSFFVFKDMVKTE

-265 VISSKSNKMNDILP
+265 VIRSKSNKMNDILP

-306 ESAGYGTSTKNVSI
+306 EGAGYGTSTKNIST

-356 NTQNINDTAVTDRYT
+356 NTQNINDTAITDRYT
-371 AVATYTGTVSN
+371 AVATYTGIVSS

-416 PMEKNKANALYAVL
+416 PTEKSKANALYAVL
-430 PLGGVLA
+430 PLGGALA

-448 KKRKGVEDEEES
+448 KKRKGVEYEEES

-475 PGIGTGV
+475 PGISTGV